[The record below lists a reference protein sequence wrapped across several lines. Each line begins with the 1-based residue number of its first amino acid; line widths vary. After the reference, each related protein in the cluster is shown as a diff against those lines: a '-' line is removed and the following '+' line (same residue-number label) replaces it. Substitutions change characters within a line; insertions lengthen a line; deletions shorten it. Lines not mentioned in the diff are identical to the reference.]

1 MRLHSVKLLNFR
13 QHSRTELAFGPGL
26 TGIIGPNGAG
36 KTTIL
41 EAIAWA
47 LYGNQAIR
55 GNRDSIRFMGA
66 GARAPVEVE
75 LDFELGAHR
84 YRVVR
89 GLTSAAVYLDGDDE
103 PVANSISAVTDLL
116 HRRLGMSLSEFFH
129 TYFTGQKELS
139 VMASM
144 SPSRRGQFLSR
155 VLGYE
160 KIRIAQDL
168 TREKRNRVKA
178 SIDGMQRGLP
188 DPEAVLRSL
197 AEASSRKAEA
207 EAKAQQ
213 AAHRGAVRQR
223 EMMAIEP
230 RWEMAQRQ
238 REQSAQLLTQI
249 TVAEEKEAA
258 LVRDAERVARELED
272 ISAAHSQL
280 ESLRLTTE
288 PLFALNVELQ
298 ALTALYR
305 EEGRR
310 KTLIEGE
317 GALREEISRLEERH
331 AKIERAPALEEE
343 ATLELEKKRGELED
357 TQGLLEARRTEWVR
371 DRQEA
376 DTKRQALRQQYT
388 ELKQQ
393 RDRVVAVGEDG
404 ECPTCSRPLGG
415 SLHTVVEH
423 LDELIETV
431 NVDGSYYKARVE
443 QLEHM
448 PDDVRALDEK
458 RRALVAEVGT
468 LERRLAKVQLAV
480 QELGTIVREIA
491 AKQQRQVQMKRDISR
506 IPPGFDPARYAEVIR
521 EVERLTPLEAE
532 VGRFQAMLDREPQM
546 RLEQSRI
553 AQDVMRIQSNLGTL
567 RTRRAQISFAE
578 KEFSE
583 LKSEFD
589 RVRLELQESKVAAA
603 RAHEQVESATRAM
616 ATAQKAVEDL
626 KRKQEEL
633 DALQAE
639 RRLHE
644 ELDRAFSDLRTDL
657 NFQLRPELSELA
669 SAFLSELT
677 DARYTELELDDQYN
691 IVILEDGI
699 PKPVLSGGEEDL
711 ANLVL
716 RLAISQMI
724 AERAGQSF
732 SLLILDEVFGSLD
745 EARRFNVVELLRG
758 IQDRFEQ
765 VILITHI
772 EPVREGLDRVI
783 SVSYDPDRGCSVV
796 EQTAPESADEEDL
809 VMAFSGIDSLRGGAP
824 GAVRRAAGEAN
835 DSAAALQ

>member
-1 MRLHSVKLLNFR
+1 VKLHNLKLTNFR
-13 QHSRTELAFGPGL
+13 QHVRTEIGFERGL

-47 LYGNQAIR
+47 LYGVPAIR
-55 GNRDSIRFMGA
+55 GNRDSIRFIGA

-75 LDFELGAHR
+75 LDFELGSHR

-89 GLTSAAVYLDGDDE
+89 GLTSAELYLDGSDT
-103 PVANSISAVTDLL
+103 PIANSISGVTELL
-116 HRRLGMSLSEFFH
+116 QRRLGMSLSEFFH
-129 TYFTGQKELS
+129 TYFTGQKELA
-139 VMASM
+139 VMAAM
-144 SPSRRGQFLSR
+144 TPAKRGQFLSR

-160 KIRIAQDL
+160 KLRIAQDL
-168 TREKRNRVKA
+168 TREKRNRVRA
-178 SIDGMQRGLP
+178 AIDGMQRGMP

-197 AEASSRKAEA
+197 AEAASRKADA
-207 EAKAQQ
+207 EARAHQ
-213 AAHRGAVRQR
+213 AAHRGAVRAR
-223 EMMAIEP
+223 EMMAVEP
-230 RWEMAQRQ
+230 RWEMVQRQ
-238 REQSAQLLTQI
+238 RDQSAQLLTQI

-258 LVRDAERVARELED
+258 LHRDSERIVRELEGVK
-272 ISAAHSQL
+272 AARSQL
-280 ESLRLTTE
+280 DSLRQSVE

-298 ALTALYR
+298 ALNTLYR

-310 KTLIEGE
+310 KTLLEAE
-317 GALREEISRLEERH
+317 SALREEVNRLEERH
-331 AKIERAPALEEE
+331 SKIERAPAIEEE
-343 ATLELEKKRGELED
+343 ATLELETKRSELED
-357 TQGLLEARRTEWVR
+357 AQGLLEARRTEWVR

-376 DTKRQALRQQYT
+376 QTKREALRQQYA

-393 RDRVVAVGEDG
+393 RDRVVTLGEDG
-404 ECPTCSRPLGG
+404 QCPTCSRPLGG

-423 LDELIETV
+423 LDELMETV
-431 NVDGSYYKARVE
+431 NVDGNYYKARVE

-448 PDDVRALDEK
+448 PEDVQQLDEK
-458 RRALVAEVGT
+458 RRVLMHEVGT

-480 QELGTIVREIA
+480 QELGTIVRDIA
-491 AKQQRQVQMKRDISR
+491 TKQQRLVQMHRDISR
-506 IPPGFDPARYAEVIR
+506 IPPGYDPLRHNEVSAEVD
-521 EVERLTPLEAE
+521 RLTPLEAE
-532 VGRFQAMLDREPQM
+532 ASRFQAMLEREPQLT
-546 RLEQSRI
+546 LEQTRI
-553 AQDVMRIQSNLGTL
+553 AQEVMRVQSTLGTL
-567 RTRRAQISFAE
+567 RTRRAQISFTERDFNDLKAE
-578 KEFSE
+578 Y
-583 LKSEFD
+583 D

-603 RAHEQVESATRAM
+603 RAQEQVSSAT
-616 ATAQKAVEDL
+616 TALAAAQEAAEDL
-626 KRKQEEL
+626 KKKVAGL
-633 DALQAE
+633 DVLQSE
-639 RRLHE
+639 RRLHD

-724 AERAGQSF
+724 AERAGQNF

-758 IQDRFEQ
+758 LDDRFEQ

-772 EPVREGLDRVI
+772 ETVREGLDRVI
-783 SVSYDPDRGCSVV
+783 SVTYDPDHGCSVV
-796 EQTAPESADEEDL
+796 TQSESDDAGLGEEREPPAADGSPRGRRRIREEY
-809 VMAFSGIDSLRGGAP
+809 AEITGA
-824 GAVRRAAGEAN
+824 GAGA
-835 DSAAALQ
+835 

>member
-1 MRLHSVKLLNFR
+1 MRLNSLRLTNFR
-13 QHSRTELAFGPGL
+13 QHVRTEITLERGL

-47 LYGNQAIR
+47 LYGMPAIR
-55 GNRDSIRFMGA
+55 GNRESVRFIGA

-75 LDFELGAHR
+75 LDFELGSHR

-89 GLTSAAVYLDGDDE
+89 GLTSAELFLDGADT
-103 PVANSISAVTDLL
+103 PIANSISGVTELL
-116 HRRLGMSLSEFFH
+116 QRRLGMSLSEFFH

-139 VMASM
+139 VMSAM
-144 SPSRRGQFLSR
+144 TPARRGQFLSR

-160 KIRIAQDL
+160 KLRIAQDL
-168 TREKRNRVKA
+168 TREKRNRVRA
-178 SIDGMQRGLP
+178 GIDGMQRGMP
-188 DPEAVLRSL
+188 DPEAVLRAL
-197 AEASSRKAEA
+197 AEAASRREEA
-207 EAKAQQ
+207 EARAHQ

-223 EMMAIEP
+223 EMMAVEP

-258 LVRDAERVARELED
+258 LHRDGDRIIRELEGVQ
-272 ISAAHSQL
+272 AARSQL
-280 ESLRLTTE
+280 DTLRESVE
-288 PLFALNVELQ
+288 PLFALSVELQ
-298 ALTALYR
+298 ALNTLYR

-310 KTLIEGE
+310 KTLLEAE
-317 GALREEISRLEERH
+317 AALREEISRLEERH
-331 AKIERAPALEEE
+331 SKIERAPAIEEE
-343 ATLELEKKRGELED
+343 ATLELETKRSELED
-357 TQGLLEARRTEWVR
+357 AQGLLEARRTEWVR

-376 DTKRQALRQQYT
+376 QTKREALRQQYS

-393 RDRVVAVGEDG
+393 RDRVVSLGEDG
-404 ECPTCSRPLGG
+404 ACPTCSRPLGG

-423 LDELIETV
+423 LDELVETI
-431 NVDGSYYKARVE
+431 NVDGNYYKARVE

-448 PDDVRALDEK
+448 PEDVQQLDEK
-458 RRALVAEVGT
+458 RRLLMQEVGT

-480 QELGTIVREIA
+480 QELGTIVRDIA
-491 AKQQRQVQMKRDISR
+491 LKQQRLVNMRRDISR
-506 IPPGFDPARYAEVIR
+506 IPPGYDPVRHAEVIA
-521 EVERLTPLEAE
+521 EVDRLTPMEAE
-532 VGRFQAMLDREPQM
+532 AARFQAMLEREPQL
-546 RLEQSRI
+546 RLEQTRI
-553 AQDVMRIQSNLGTL
+553 AQEVMRVQSTLGTI
-567 RTRRAQISFAE
+567 RTRRAQIAFAE
-578 KEFSE
+578 KDFNE
-583 LKSEFD
+583 LKAEYD
-589 RVRLELQESKVAAA
+589 RVRVELQESKVAAA
-603 RAHEQVESATRAM
+603 RAQEQVSSTTAALAAAQEAT
-616 ATAQKAVEDL
+616 
-626 KRKQEEL
+626 EEL
-633 DALQAE
+633 KKRVAELDLLQSE
-639 RRLHE
+639 RRLHD

-691 IVILEDGI
+691 VVILEDGI

-724 AERAGQSF
+724 AERAGQNF

-758 IQDRFEQ
+758 LQDRFEQ

-783 SVSYDPDRGCSVV
+783 NVSYDPDHGCSVV
-796 EQTAPESADEEDL
+796 TQSESDELALGEEREPPAADGSPRGRRRFKEEY
-809 VMAFSGIDSLRGGAP
+809 AESTGA
-824 GAVRRAAGEAN
+824 GAGAGA
-835 DSAAALQ
+835 

>member
-1 MRLHSVKLLNFR
+1 MQNFR
-13 QHSRTELAFGPGL
+13 QHTRTELAFGPGL

-47 LYGNQAIR
+47 LYGNQAVR
-55 GNRDSIRFMGA
+55 GNRESIRSITA
-66 GARAPVEVE
+66 GARASVEVE

-89 GLTSAAVYLDGDDE
+89 GLNTAEVYLDGADA
-103 PVANSISAVTDLL
+103 PIANSITAVTDLL
-116 HRRLGMSLSEFFH
+116 QRRLGMSLSEFFH

-139 VMASM
+139 VMAALT
-144 SPSRRGQFLSR
+144 PSKRGQFLSR

-160 KIRIAQDL
+160 KLRIAQDL
-168 TREKRNRVKA
+168 TRDRRNRVKA
-178 SIDGMQRGLP
+178 AIEGMQRGLP

-197 AEASSRKAEA
+197 AEASSRKEEA
-207 EAKAQQ
+207 EGKAQQ

-230 RWEMAQRQ
+230 RWEMAQKQ

-258 LVRDAERVARELED
+258 LNRDAQRVAREVEG
-272 ISAAHSQL
+272 IRAAHEQL
-280 ESLRLTTE
+280 DNLLLTVE

-298 ALTALYR
+298 ALNTLYR

-310 KTLIEGE
+310 KTLLEGE
-317 GALREEISRLEERH
+317 QALREEIARLEERH

-343 ATLELEKKRGELED
+343 ATLELEKKRAELED
-357 TQGLLEARRTEWVR
+357 TQGLLEARRTDWVR

-376 DTKRQALRQQYT
+376 ATKREALRQQYA
-388 ELKQQ
+388 ELRQQ
-393 RDRVVAVGEDG
+393 RERVVSLGEDG
-404 ECPTCSRPLGG
+404 ECPTCSRALGG

-431 NVDGSYYKARVE
+431 NVDGNYYRARVE
-443 QLEHM
+443 QLEVM
-448 PDDVRALDEK
+448 PEDVRVLDEK
-458 RRALVAEVGT
+458 RRALMQEVGA

-506 IPPGFDPARYAEVIR
+506 IPPGFDPVRHAEVVA
-521 EVERLTPLEAE
+521 EVERLTPIEAE
-532 VGRFQAMLDREPQM
+532 AARLQAMLEREPEIK
-546 RLEQSRI
+546 LEQTRI
-553 AQDVMRIQSNLGTL
+553 AQEIMRVQSTLGTL
-567 RTRRAQISFAE
+567 RTRRAQVAFAE
-578 KEFSE
+578 KEYND
-583 LKSEFD
+583 LRVDYD

-603 RAHEQVESATRAM
+603 RAQEQVASATRAL
-616 ATAQKAVEDL
+616 AAAQQSVEDL

-633 DALQAE
+633 DVMQAD
-639 RRLHE
+639 RRMHD

-657 NFQLRPELSELA
+657 NYQLRPELSELA

-699 PKPVLSGGEEDL
+699 PKPVISGGEEDL

-758 IQDRFEQ
+758 LQDRFEQ

-783 SVSYDPDRGCSVV
+783 SVSYDVDRACSVV
-796 EQTAPESADEEDL
+796 QQTESEWVDREDPALL
-809 VMAFSGIDSLRGGAP
+809 VAAGASGARPYPGEGGEIGSEAGAP
-824 GAVRRAAGEAN
+824 G
-835 DSAAALQ
+835 

>member
-1 MRLHSVKLLNFR
+1 MQNFR
-13 QHSRTELAFGPGL
+13 QHTRTELAFGPGL

-47 LYGNQAIR
+47 LYGNQAVR
-55 GNRDSIRFMGA
+55 GNRESIRSITA
-66 GARAPVEVE
+66 GARASVEVE

-89 GLTSAAVYLDGDDE
+89 GLNTAEVYLDGADA
-103 PVANSISAVTDLL
+103 PIANSITAVTDLL
-116 HRRLGMSLSEFFH
+116 QRRLGMSLSEFFH

-139 VMASM
+139 VMAALT
-144 SPSRRGQFLSR
+144 PSKRGQFLSR

-160 KIRIAQDL
+160 KLRIAQDL
-168 TREKRNRVKA
+168 TRDKRNRVKA
-178 SIDGMQRGLP
+178 AVEGMQRGLP

-197 AEASSRKAEA
+197 AEASSRKEEA

-230 RWEMAQRQ
+230 RWEMAQKQ

-258 LVRDAERVARELED
+258 LVRDAQRISREVEG
-272 ISAAHSQL
+272 ISAAHEHLDTLLASI
-280 ESLRLTTE
+280 E

-298 ALTALYR
+298 ALNTLYR

-310 KTLIEGE
+310 KTLLEAE
-317 GALREEISRLEERH
+317 QALREEITRLEERH

-343 ATLELEKKRGELED
+343 ATLELEKKRVELED

-376 DTKRQALRQQYT
+376 ETKRQALRQQYA

-393 RDRVVAVGEDG
+393 RDRVVSLGEDG
-404 ECPTCSRPLGG
+404 ECPTCSRALGG

-443 QLEHM
+443 QLETM
-448 PDDVRALDEK
+448 PEDVRALDEK
-458 RRALVAEVGT
+458 RRALMQEVGT

-506 IPPGFDPARYAEVIR
+506 IPPGFDPARHAEVIA
-521 EVERLTPLEAE
+521 EVERLTPMEAE
-532 VGRFQAMLDREPQM
+532 AARLQAMLEREPQLK
-546 RLEQSRI
+546 LEQTRV
-553 AQDVMRIQSNLGTL
+553 AQEIMRVQSTLGTL
-567 RTRRAQISFAE
+567 RTRRAQVSFAE
-578 KEFSE
+578 KEFNE
-583 LKSEFD
+583 LRVDYD

-603 RAHEQVESATRAM
+603 RAQEQVQSATRALE
-616 ATAQKAVEDL
+616 AAQKTVEDL

-633 DALQAE
+633 DVMQAD
-639 RRLHE
+639 RRMHD

-657 NFQLRPELSELA
+657 NYQLRPELSELA

-699 PKPVLSGGEEDL
+699 PKPVISGGEEDL

-758 IQDRFEQ
+758 LQDRFEQ

-783 SVSYDPDRGCSVV
+783 SVSYDVDRGCSVV
-796 EQTAPESADEEDL
+796 QQTESDWVDQEAPDL
-809 VMAFSGIDSLRGGAP
+809 LVAAGPTRGGPKHSVDEGDEA
-824 GAVRRAAGEAN
+824 GTAAG
-835 DSAAALQ
+835 AAR

>member
-1 MRLHSVKLLNFR
+1 MRLHTLQLTNFR
-13 QHSRTELAFGPGL
+13 QHARTEITFEAGL

-47 LYGNQAIR
+47 LYGNPAIR
-55 GNRDSIRFMGA
+55 GNRDSIRRMGA
-66 GARAPVEVE
+66 GPRVPVEVE
-75 LDFELGAHR
+75 LDFELGGHR
-84 YRVVR
+84 YRIVR
-89 GLTSAAVYLDGDDE
+89 GLTSAELFLDGADTPIAD
-103 PVANSISAVTDLL
+103 SISGVTELL

-129 TYFTGQKELS
+129 TYFTGQKELA
-139 VMASM
+139 VMGAM
-144 SPSRRGQFLSR
+144 TPAKRGQFLSR

-160 KIRIAQDL
+160 KLRIAQDL
-168 TREKRNRVKA
+168 TRDKRNRVRSA
-178 SIDGMQRGLP
+178 IDGMQRGMP
-188 DPEAVLRSL
+188 DPEAVLRLL
-197 AEASSRKAEA
+197 AEAASRREEA
-207 EAKAQQ
+207 EARAQQ

-223 EMMAIEP
+223 EMMAVEP
-230 RWEMAQRQ
+230 RWEMVQRQ

-258 LVRDAERVARELED
+258 LHRDNERITRELEGVK
-272 ISAAHSQL
+272 AARSQL
-280 ESLRLTTE
+280 DALREAIE
-288 PLFALNVELQ
+288 PLFAFNVELQ
-298 ALTALYR
+298 ALNTLYR

-310 KTLIEGE
+310 RTLLEAE
-317 GALREEISRLEERH
+317 AALREEIARLEERH
-331 AKIERAPALEEE
+331 SRIEKAPGLEEE
-343 ATLELEKKRGELED
+343 ATLELEKTRSELED
-357 TQGLLEARRTEWVR
+357 AQGLLEARRTEWVR

-376 DTKRQALRQQYT
+376 QTKREALRQQYL
-388 ELKQQ
+388 EVKHQ

-431 NVDGSYYKARVE
+431 NVDGNYYKARVE

-448 PDDVRALDEK
+448 PEDVHQLDER
-458 RRALVAEVGT
+458 RRALMQEVGT

-480 QELGTIVREIA
+480 QELGTIVRDIA
-491 AKQQRQVQMKRDISR
+491 VKQQRQVQMKRDISR
-506 IPPGFDPARYAEVIR
+506 IPPGYDPARHAEVIA
-521 EVERLTPLEAE
+521 EVERLTPMEAE
-532 VGRFQAMLDREPQM
+532 AARFQAMLEREPQLK
-546 RLEQSRI
+546 LEQTRMG
-553 AQDVMRIQSNLGTL
+553 QEVMRVQSTLGTL
-567 RTRRAQISFAE
+567 RTRRTQISFTE
-578 KEFSE
+578 KDFNE
-583 LKSEFD
+583 LKAEYD
-589 RVRLELQESKVAAA
+589 RVRTELQESKVAAA
-603 RAHEQVESATRAM
+603 RAQEQVSG
-616 ATAQKAVEDL
+616 ATAALAAAQEAA
-626 KRKQEEL
+626 EEL
-633 DALQAE
+633 KKKVAELDVLQTE
-639 RRLHE
+639 RRMHD

-657 NFQLRPELSELA
+657 NYQLRPELSELA

-724 AERAGQSF
+724 AERAGQNF

-758 IQDRFEQ
+758 LQDRFEQ

-772 EPVREGLDRVI
+772 EPVREGVDRVI
-783 SVSYDPDRGCSVV
+783 AVTYDADTGASIVNQV
-796 EQTAPESADEEDL
+796 E
-809 VMAFSGIDSLRGGAP
+809 GGADDTEIP
-824 GAVRRAAGEAN
+824 DIRVPVAGERPPRRQVGEESVTSGAG
-835 DSAAALQ
+835 AGA

>member
-1 MRLHSVKLLNFR
+1 MRLHSLKMRNFR
-13 QHSRTELAFGPGL
+13 QHVRTEINFGPGL

-47 LYGNQAIR
+47 LYGNQAVR
-55 GNRDSIRFMGA
+55 GNRESIRFLGA
-66 GARAPVEVE
+66 GPRAQVDVE

-89 GLTSAAVYLDGDDE
+89 GLTDAKVYLDGADE
-103 PVANSISAVTDLL
+103 PIANSISAVTDLL

-139 VMASM
+139 VMAALT
-144 SPSRRGQFLSR
+144 PSKRGQFLSR

-160 KIRIAQDL
+160 KLRIAQEL

-178 SIDGMQRGLP
+178 AIEGMQRGLP

-197 AEASSRKAEA
+197 AEASSRKDEA
-207 EAKAQQ
+207 EARAQQ
-213 AAHRGAVRQR
+213 TAHKGAVRHR

-230 RWEMAQRQ
+230 RWEMAQKQ
-238 REQSAQLLTQI
+238 REQAAQLLTQI

-258 LVRDAERVARELED
+258 LNRDAQRIARELEG
-272 ISAAHSQL
+272 IVAAHSQL
-280 ESLRLTTE
+280 DSLLLTVE

-298 ALTALYR
+298 ALNILYR

-310 KTLIEGE
+310 KTLVEAE
-317 GALREEISRLEERH
+317 SALLEEIARLKDRH
-331 AKIERAPALEEE
+331 TKIERAPALEEE
-343 ATLELEKKRGELED
+343 ATLELEKTRAELEN

-376 DTKRQALRQQYT
+376 ATKRESLRQQYA
-388 ELKQQ
+388 ELKEQ
-393 RDRVVAVGEDG
+393 RERVVSLGEDG
-404 ECPTCSRPLGG
+404 ECPTCSRALGG

-431 NVDGSYYKARVE
+431 NVDGNYYRARVE
-443 QLEHM
+443 QLEVM
-448 PDDVRALDEK
+448 PEDVRELDEK
-458 RRALVAEVGT
+458 RRLLTQEVGT

-491 AKQQRQVQMKRDISR
+491 AKQQRLVQMQRDISR
-506 IPPGFDPARYAEVIR
+506 IPPGFDPVRHAEVIA
-521 EVERLTPLEAE
+521 EVERLTPIEAE
-532 VGRFQAMLDREPQM
+532 AARLQAMLEREPQIK
-546 RLEQSRI
+546 LEQTRI
-553 AQDVMRIQSNLGTL
+553 AQELMRVQSILGTL
-567 RTRRAQISFAE
+567 RTRHTQVFFAE
-578 KEFSE
+578 KEFNE
-583 LKSEFD
+583 LKKEYE
-589 RVRLELQESKVAAA
+589 RVRIELQEAKLAAA
-603 RAHEQVESATRAM
+603 RAQEQVASATRALEL
-616 ATAQKAVEDL
+616 AQRTFEEL

-633 DALQAE
+633 DVMHAD
-639 RRLHE
+639 RRMHD

-657 NFQLRPELSELA
+657 NYQLRPELSELA

-699 PKPVLSGGEEDL
+699 PKPVISGGEEDL

-758 IQDRFEQ
+758 LQDRFEQ

-783 SVSYDPDRGCSVV
+783 SVSYDIDRGSSVV
-796 EQTAPESADEEDL
+796 QQSEPDWLDPEDLSSVLVTTAPGRRGPASADYNDSIG
-809 VMAFSGIDSLRGGAP
+809 SGAE
-824 GAVRRAAGEAN
+824 AQAAG
-835 DSAAALQ
+835 